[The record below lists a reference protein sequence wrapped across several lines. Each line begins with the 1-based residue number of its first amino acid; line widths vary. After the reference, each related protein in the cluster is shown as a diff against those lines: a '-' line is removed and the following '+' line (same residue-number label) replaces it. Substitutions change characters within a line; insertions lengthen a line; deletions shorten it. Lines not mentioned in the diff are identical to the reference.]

1 MFSLGFYKRR
11 GEATARRAAASG
23 ARVGHGYGRSH
34 EDEELVEEQVED
46 IDNPDPS
53 VYAVHGWAMVP
64 AGARGAARGARAGA
78 SVSEAAAEASQTTS
92 DVVKLLGIGFFVWL
106 GFKYVLPEFIGAGK
120 ETKRATHD
128 YSMVGRHERE
138 RREDRNERLRRD
150 RERYDLSTKNKDAE
164 FEAED
169 DHPRFRVGNVPS
181 RVVDDDVVDGV
192 FITR

>member
-11 GEATARRAAASG
+11 GEATARRAAAVSG
-23 ARVGHGYGRSH
+23 ARVGHGYGRH
-34 EDEELVEEQVED
+34 EDEELVEDVN
-46 IDNPDPS
+46 NPDPS

-64 AGARGAARGARAGA
+64 ASARGADGGARAGA

-92 DVVKLLGIGFFVWL
+92 DVVKLLGIGFFVWIGL
-106 GFKYVLPEFIGAGK
+106 KYVLPEFVGAGK

-138 RREDRNERLRRD
+138 RREDRNLRLRRESEQY
-150 RERYDLSTKNKDAE
+150 ERSRKAGNAE
-164 FEAED
+164 FEEED